1 VTLAC
6 WDSSALV
13 KLLVE
18 EAGTATAV
26 RLWDDA
32 ARVVASRLSMPEVS
46 AAIAVAERGGRIDRS
61 RARVALDEWR
71 RYRGALDV
79 IELSAEIAEQ
89 ASGLATK
96 HPLSGADAVHLATAR
111 ALRDRE
117 LVLATWDRRLGVA
130 AVAEGL
136 SVIGAD
142 F

>member
-1 VTLAC
+1 MTLAF

-18 EAGTATAV
+18 EAGTDTAV
-26 RLWDDA
+26 TLWDDA
-32 ARVVASRLSMPEVS
+32 ARVVASRLSIPEVN
-46 AAIAVAERGGRIDRS
+46 AALAAAERCGRIDGP
-61 RARVALDEWR
+61 RARAALDEWR
-71 RYRGALDV
+71 RYRDALDI

-89 ASGLATK
+89 AAGMAMK
-96 HPLSGADAVHLATAR
+96 HPLSGADAVHLAAAR

-117 LVLATWDRRLGVA
+117 LVLATWDRRLGTA
-130 AVAEGL
+130 AAAEGI